1 MSGGGEEGNG
11 GGGGER
17 SGGCGAGGPSD
28 VARDRVGTSILVKQA
43 KSGDGA
49 ESAWGG
55 GGAAAVK
62 LVSGRLLSS
71 LPLFCNEEDQTANS
85 EL

>member
-28 VARDRVGTSILVKQA
+28 VARDRVGTPILVKQA

-55 GGAAAVK
+55 GGAATVK

-71 LPLFCNEEDQTANS
+71 LPFFCSEEDQTANS